1 MMSRDWWKLLLI
13 SMAICLCVIAAS
25 AYSILSMS
33 KKEASDLFQQ
43 HVLRPIPA
51 SVTDVRVEQTAS
63 VIGYGYV
70 FRFAV
75 NTSDL
80 EAIRKSRPFRQTEN
94 MHVFDEDGLS
104 WDWKGWEQE
113 EPDHRERGAAFTI
126 HHPRGRPSW
135 FDLGSWRH
143 LESYALRQTDKDGN
157 VTDLQILIYNSQ
169 LGQAYFIVYH
179 YGGGL

>member
-1 MMSRDWWKLLLI
+1 MRSRDRWKLFLV

-25 AYSILSMS
+25 AYCILTVS

-43 HVLRPIPA
+43 HVLKPIPA
-51 SVTDVRVEQTAS
+51 SVTDVKVERTARD
-63 VIGYGYV
+63 IGFGYV
-70 FRFAV
+70 LRFAV

-94 MHVFDEDGLS
+94 MHVFDGDGLS

-113 EPDHRERGAAFTI
+113 ESDPRERGVAFTI

-143 LESYALRQTDKDGN
+143 LESYALRQTDKGGN
-157 VTDLQILIYNSQ
+157 VTDLQILIYDSQ
-169 LGQAYFIVYH
+169 RGQAYFIVYH